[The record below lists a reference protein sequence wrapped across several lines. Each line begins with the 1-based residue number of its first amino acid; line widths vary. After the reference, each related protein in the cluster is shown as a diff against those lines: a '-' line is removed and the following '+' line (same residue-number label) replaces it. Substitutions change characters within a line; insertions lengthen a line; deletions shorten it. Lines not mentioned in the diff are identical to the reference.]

1 MKRTKPW
8 ELSDEVWER
17 VRPLIPERPA
27 HPKGGRPAQ
36 SDRHMLSA
44 ILYVLRTGI
53 QWNALPRE
61 LGASTT
67 VYDRFRLWEEQGVFE
82 RIWQAG
88 LQEYDELEGIAWE
101 WQSLDGVMTKAPFAG
116 TATGANPTDRG
127 KRGTKRSQ
135 LSDGRGMPLAVMVAG
150 ANRHDMKLV
159 EGTLA
164 NIMVA
169 RPTPTEEEPQHLCLD
184 AGYDYETVYETVRA
198 YQYVPHIR
206 PNPHNRVAH
215 AKMAQE
221 PVAQASSNLE
231 STKQPRRWVVERLHS
246 WLNRSRRLLVRWEKL
261 DFTYRAFLHLAC
273 GLICFQHCDR
283 FLSLQVSE

>member
-1 MKRTKPW
+1 MKRTRPW

-27 HPKGGRPAQ
+27 HLKGGRPAQ
-36 SDRHMLSA
+36 SDRQMLSA

-67 VYDRFRLWEEQGVFE
+67 VYDRFRLWEEQGVFDH
-82 RIWQAG
+82 IWQAG

-101 WQSLDGVMTKAPFAG
+101 WQSLDGVMTKAPFGGA
-116 TATGANPTDRG
+116 ATGANPTDRG

-135 LSDGRGMPLAVMVAG
+135 LSDGRGMPLALVVAG
-150 ANRHDMKLV
+150 ANRHDMKLTAA
-159 EGTLA
+159 TLDH
-164 NIMVA
+164 IMVE
-169 RPTPTEEEPQHLCLD
+169 RPVPSEEHPQHLCLD
-184 AGYDYETVYETVRA
+184 AGYDYDAVYEIARA
-198 YQYVPHIR
+198 YHYQPHIR
-206 PNPHNRVAH
+206 PNQQHVSPLAER
-215 AKMAQE
+215 QE
-221 PVAQASSNLE
+221 EPASALE

-261 DFTYRAFLHLAC
+261 TETYEAFLQLAC

-283 FLSLQVSE
+283 FRSL

>member
-1 MKRTKPW
+1 MNRTKPW

-36 SDRHMLSA
+36 DDRPMLSA

-67 VYDRFRLWEEQGVFE
+67 VYDRFRLWEQQGVFE

-88 LQEYDELEGIAWE
+88 LQEYDELEGIVWE
-101 WQSLDGVMTKAPFAG
+101 WQSMDGVMTKAPFGGA
-116 TATGANPTDRG
+116 ATGANPTDRG

-135 LSDGRGMPLAVMVAG
+135 LSDGRGMPLALVVDG
-150 ANRHDMKLV
+150 ANRHDMKLTAA
-159 EGTLA
+159 TLDH
-164 NIMVA
+164 IMVE
-169 RPTPTEEEPQHLCLD
+169 RPVPSEEHPQHLCLD
-184 AGYDYETVYETVRA
+184 AGYDYDAVYEIVRA
-198 YQYVPHIR
+198 HHYQPHIR
-206 PNPHNRVAH
+206 PNHHNR
-215 AKMAQE
+215 
-221 PVAQASSNLE
+221 AQAKASPEFEEGNSNRLE
-231 STKQPRRWVVERLHS
+231 STKRPRRWVVERLHS

-261 DFTYRAFLHLAC
+261 DSTYQAFLHLAC